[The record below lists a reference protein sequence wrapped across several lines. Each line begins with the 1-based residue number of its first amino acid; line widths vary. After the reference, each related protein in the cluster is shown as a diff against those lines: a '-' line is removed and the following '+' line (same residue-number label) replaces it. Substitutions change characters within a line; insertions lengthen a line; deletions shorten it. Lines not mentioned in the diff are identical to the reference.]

1 MPARAQHRAKTRSE
15 LAAAAL
21 ALFQAQGFDVTTV
34 EDVADRAGVS
44 RRTFFRYFPS
54 KQHAFFAEHLARLEA
69 FREAMAAR
77 ADLGGWAAAVAALL
91 DVAATYQSDPATARA
106 HHAILVGSPEL
117 QKEDLRLDGEWERA
131 IREELMA
138 TGDDA
143 FTARLRAGA
152 LMGVT
157 RAMLAAWFDDTE
169 GADLV
174 ALGRTALGRL
184 GGGLA
189 S

>member
-1 MPARAQHRAKTRSE
+1 
-15 LAAAAL
+15 
-21 ALFQAQGFDVTTV
+21 
-34 EDVADRAGVS
+34 
-44 RRTFFRYFPS
+44 
-54 KQHAFFAEHLARLEA
+54 
-69 FREAMAAR
+69 
-77 ADLGGWAAAVAALL
+77 
-91 DVAATYQSDPATARA
+91 
-106 HHAILVGSPEL
+106 
-117 QKEDLRLDGEWERA
+117 
-131 IREELMA
+131 MA